1 MNNNMIFIVV
11 DTLASYNTWN
21 DLKLIRI
28 SKEIESP
35 KIKKSAVSIEG
46 RDGEYDLSEYFG
58 EIKFENRKLSFSF
71 VCKEIFSDFD
81 SIYAEVLNKIHGKKV
96 KVVLPEDS
104 EFYYVGRCE
113 VNTWKTD
120 KTIGSLVIDVNAEP
134 YKYKHNKTVVSVSV
148 TSEAQELVL
157 TNERMSVVPEF
168 TCTGET
174 TITFGNITH
183 TMNAGTH
190 IFADILLKQGE
201 NVLTVSGS
209 GTLTVLYQ
217 EGAL

>member
-1 MNNNMIFIVV
+1 MKGLKIGEKH
-11 DTLASYNTWN
+11 TYN
-21 DLKLIRI
+21 DFGLKML
-28 SKEIESP
+28 SFSGFSSPEVIEEYQEVP
-35 KIKKSAVSIEG
+35 G
-46 RDGEYDLSEYFG
+46 RHGKLDLSESLTG
-58 EIKFENRKLSFSF
+58 EPVYKDRHFEA
-71 VCKEIFSDFD
+71 IFD
-81 SIYAEVLNKIHGKKV
+81 IEEVNPVEFKRKIHNIENYLHGRVYHIIDDNEPDWFYEGRIKV
-96 KVVLPEDS
+96 SYARKNYRFYTVTISSDS
-104 EFYYVGRCE
+104 VY
-113 VNTWKTD
+113 
-120 KTIGSLVIDVNAEP
+120 P

-148 TSEAQELVL
+148 TGEAQELVL

>member
-1 MNNNMIFIVV
+1 MISKGIYFN
-11 DTLASYNTWN
+11 DLHSYNDFN
-21 DLKLIRI
+21 LILTDAYI
-28 SKEIESP
+28 APAKAKTDYVDIP
-35 KIKKSAVSIEG
+35 G
-46 RDGEYDLSEYFG
+46 RDSALDLTEALGEVKYNDRDCRFTFVVHTKDTKTYEQKLSEVS
-58 EIKFENRKLSFSF
+58 N
-71 VCKEIFSDFD
+71 
-81 SIYAEVLNKIHGKKV
+81 SINGKKMQIILDADNEYYYSGRV
-96 KVVLPEDS
+96 HVDEHSLKGNLRKIMVTGKV
-104 EFYYVGRCE
+104 
-113 VNTWKTD
+113 
-120 KTIGSLVIDVNAEP
+120 EP

-148 TSEAQELVL
+148 TGEAQEIIL

-174 TITFGNITH
+174 TIIFGNITH

-209 GTLTVLYQ
+209 DTLTVLYQ